1 MVYNLDEMVLIQLFT
16 TLVFWSQPTSKPN
29 GEEYYEYVL
38 VYVDDLLA
46 IRKERRVIVD
56 KISTKFK
63 FKNDLVEEQKK
74 LRGTIQKKETNI
86 HLCWTISSY
95 GYVWMPVANVD

>member
-63 FKNDLVEEQKK
+63 FKNDLVEEQKNSEEQYK
-74 LRGTIQKKETNI
+74 RKKTIYICVGQYQVMVMFG
-86 HLCWTISSY
+86 CQWP
-95 GYVWMPVANVD
+95 M